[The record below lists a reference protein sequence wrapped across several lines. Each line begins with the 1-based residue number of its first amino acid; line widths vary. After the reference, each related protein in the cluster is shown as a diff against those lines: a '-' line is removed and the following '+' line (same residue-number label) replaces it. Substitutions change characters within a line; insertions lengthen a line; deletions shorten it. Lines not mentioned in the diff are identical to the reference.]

1 MRRRV
6 KTHAVF
12 KSASDLSPGAKGRGI
27 SVGSAKRITEP
38 DPACHQESRYHGHA
52 LAELFARFL
61 CVKVSGVGL
70 IRREFERMKAALQ
83 SFSKAI
89 YRDAPQMFMT
99 IYFEY
104 DNKFISV
111 N

>member
-1 MRRRV
+1 
-6 KTHAVF
+6 
-12 KSASDLSPGAKGRGI
+12 
-27 SVGSAKRITEP
+27 
-38 DPACHQESRYHGHA
+38 
-52 LAELFARFL
+52 
-61 CVKVSGVGL
+61 
-70 IRREFERMKAALQ
+70 MKAALQ